1 MVNRG
6 SWLKKLL
13 ESRKTPTRYICSC
26 LLVIIFVS
34 WTHTCYGQGSSG
46 YPRNDYWH
54 AMSAF
59 NEGEFR
65 TAATAFSRTSRV
77 KSTDGEWID
86 SICHHAMLGECFYQM
101 GQARQALQ
109 QYDQALNIF
118 VANQQWIMRLY
129 IPNVLP
135 QTYRSTRKVTWGPST
150 RQMTLGK
157 TPDTVSIFRGN
168 LNNFAVLQQG
178 GTVQPAMLTPM
189 HAREIVRCT
198 ALAIRRRTEIL
209 GLTCRYSPLTQRIL
223 GALELRPAPA
233 NHWSQG
239 WISLMLGLAKYSV
252 GQTPAAI
259 AELQSAISFG
269 RLDHELTGLILLEL
283 GKMAFEQQQHAA
295 AAQNFFEAS
304 LSAAFYQS
312 NDIVEE
318 AMRWGVLNHV
328 AAGQPGLYRPL
339 VQVAEYARLES
350 DWLSASVYV
359 SAAEN
364 YVRQA
369 DAANAKS
376 MINKARGIALRAE
389 MINGEIGARLHFV
402 NTLAEFQT
410 GNLVAGE
417 QSMAKLMVFQK
428 DASAWLLQIEHA
440 EALYRNGS
448 VTERTADLL
457 FERVLRDPVKLD
469 WMYAP
474 RDSLKYLL
482 TDHEPVMHRWF
493 ELALNRR
500 EVERAVEITDRIRRH
515 RFYKSLPMGGRV
527 LSLRWILEGPEKSL
541 SATALQQRQQLL
553 AAYPKYQQN
562 RVTLDNV
569 KKQLADLPLSPEQA
583 DQQALQ
589 KQGFP
594 ILAQGTVAQELL
606 LRRMA
611 LEPNPAEFSFPPLFS
626 VKKLRTQLA
635 ADEAV
640 ISFFQTSRALHA
652 FMLSNKKYLTW
663 RVGSPAKVQTQL
675 QTLLRAMGHF
685 DGNKELT
692 TAMLVDDTW
701 KEAATKLAALLFG
714 DATENPFADI
724 QRVVIVPDG
733 VLWYVPFELLPL
745 NEKPLIESY
754 SFRYSPTVSLS
765 LGDGRNQRP
774 LNRTAIMDGPFH
786 LRDDEPART
795 ARIAEF
801 KKFVPAAET
810 LATPLPG
817 AGVHVA
823 GMADRLVVLQDM
835 VQTGNGGY
843 GWSIL
848 PKTAGSTLGDWMRL
862 PWGQCEVVC
871 LPGFKTGAESGLKRH
886 ASGNDLFLTTCGLMA
901 SGSRTVV
908 LSRWRTGGASTYVM
922 MGEFLEKAQT
932 QGAEQAW
939 RSAVNKVR
947 AGESAAGT
955 EPRIRDEG
963 QPTKTSHPFFWSGYM
978 MVDISARSGNAVSVN
993 QLQVAPNVAAKP
1005 NINVPK
1011 KPQKNINL
1019 GNP

>member
-1 MVNRG
+1 M
-6 SWLKKLL
+6 
-13 ESRKTPTRYICSC
+13 
-26 LLVIIFVS
+26 S

-46 YPRNDYWH
+46 YPRNDYWL
-54 AMSAF
+54 ARSAF

-65 TAATAFSRTSRV
+65 TAATAFNRTSRV

-135 QTYRSTRKVTWGPST
+135 QSYRSTRKVTWGPST
-150 RQMTLGK
+150 RQMTRGK

-209 GLTCRYSPLTQRIL
+209 GLTCRYSLLTQRIL

-252 GQTPAAI
+252 GQTTAAV
-259 AELQSAISFG
+259 AELQSAISIGG
-269 RLDHELTGLILLEL
+269 RDHELTGLILLEL

-295 AAQNFFEAS
+295 AAQSFFEAS

-328 AAGQPGLYRPL
+328 VAGQPGLYRPL

-389 MINGEIGARLHFV
+389 MINGEIGARLQFV

-440 EALYRNGS
+440 DALYRNGS

-482 TDHEPVMHRWF
+482 TNHEPVMHRWF

-553 AAYPKYQQN
+553 AAYPQYQQN

-583 DQQALQ
+583 DQQA
-589 KQGFP
+589 
-594 ILAQGTVAQELL
+594 
-606 LRRMA
+606 
-611 LEPNPAEFSFPPLFS
+611 
-626 VKKLRTQLA
+626 
-635 ADEAV
+635 
-640 ISFFQTSRALHA
+640 
-652 FMLSNKKYLTW
+652 
-663 RVGSPAKVQTQL
+663 
-675 QTLLRAMGHF
+675 
-685 DGNKELT
+685 
-692 TAMLVDDTW
+692 
-701 KEAATKLAALLFG
+701 
-714 DATENPFADI
+714 
-724 QRVVIVPDG
+724 
-733 VLWYVPFELLPL
+733 
-745 NEKPLIESY
+745 
-754 SFRYSPTVSLS
+754 
-765 LGDGRNQRP
+765 
-774 LNRTAIMDGPFH
+774 
-786 LRDDEPART
+786 
-795 ARIAEF
+795 
-801 KKFVPAAET
+801 
-810 LATPLPG
+810 
-817 AGVHVA
+817 
-823 GMADRLVVLQDM
+823 
-835 VQTGNGGY
+835 
-843 GWSIL
+843 
-848 PKTAGSTLGDWMRL
+848 
-862 PWGQCEVVC
+862 
-871 LPGFKTGAESGLKRH
+871 
-886 ASGNDLFLTTCGLMA
+886 
-901 SGSRTVV
+901 
-908 LSRWRTGGASTYVM
+908 
-922 MGEFLEKAQT
+922 
-932 QGAEQAW
+932 
-939 RSAVNKVR
+939 
-947 AGESAAGT
+947 
-955 EPRIRDEG
+955 
-963 QPTKTSHPFFWSGYM
+963 
-978 MVDISARSGNAVSVN
+978 
-993 QLQVAPNVAAKP
+993 
-1005 NINVPK
+1005 
-1011 KPQKNINL
+1011 
-1019 GNP
+1019 

>member
-6 SWLKKLL
+6 SWFKRLL
-13 ESRKTPTRYICSC
+13 ESIKTPRFMCSY
-26 LLVIIFVS
+26 LLVIIFAS
-34 WTHTCYGQGSSG
+34 WTHACYGQGSSG
-46 YPRNDYWH
+46 YPRDDYWL

-65 TAATAFSRTSRV
+65 TAATAFSRMRRV

-129 IPNVLP
+129 IPNVSP
-135 QTYRSTRKVTWGPST
+135 QNFRSTRKVTWGPSA
-150 RQMTLGK
+150 RQMALGK
-157 TPDTVSIFRGN
+157 TPNTVSIFRGN
-168 LNNFAVLQQG
+168 LNNFAVIQQG
-178 GTVQPAMLTPM
+178 GTIQPAMLTPV

-209 GLTCRYSPLTQRIL
+209 GLTCRFSPLTQRVV

-239 WISLMLGLAKYSV
+239 WISLMLGLAKHSA
-252 GQTPAAI
+252 GQSQAAV

-269 RLDHELTGLILLEL
+269 ALDHELTGLILLEL

-295 AAQNFFEAS
+295 AAQSFFEAS

-312 NDIVEE
+312 YDIVEE
-318 AMRWGVLNHV
+318 AMRWGVMNHV
-328 AAGQPGLYRPL
+328 ASGQPGLYRPL
-339 VQVAEYARLES
+339 VQVANYARLES

-364 YVRQA
+364 FVRQA
-369 DAANAKS
+369 DTANAKS
-376 MINKARGIALRAE
+376 MIDKARSISLRAE
-389 MINGEIGARLHFV
+389 MIAGEIGARLQLV
-402 NTLAEFQT
+402 NTLAEFQI

-417 QSMAKLMVFQK
+417 QSMAKLMMFQQ
-428 DASAWLLQIEHA
+428 DSSAWLIQIDHA
-440 EALYRNGS
+440 DALYQNGH

-457 FERVLRDPVKLD
+457 YERVLRDPTKMD
-469 WMYAP
+469 WIYAP
-474 RDSLKYLL
+474 RDALKYLL
-482 TDHEPVMHRWF
+482 TNREPVMHRWF

-500 EVERAVEITDRIRRH
+500 EIERAVEITDRIRRH

-553 AAYPKYQQN
+553 AKYPKYQQN
-562 RVTLDNV
+562 RVTIDNV
-569 KKQLADLPLSPEQA
+569 KKQLVDLPLRPEQA

-611 LEPNPAEFSFPPLFS
+611 LEPNPAEFSFPPMYS

-635 ADEAV
+635 PDEAV
-640 ISFFQTSRALHA
+640 ISFFTTSRALHA

-663 RVGSPAKVQTQL
+663 RVGSPAKVQNQL
-675 QTLLRAMGHF
+675 QSLLKAMGHF
-685 DGNKELT
+685 DGNGELT
-692 TAMLVDDTW
+692 TATLGDETW
-701 KEAATKLAALLFG
+701 KSSATQLAASLFG
-714 DATENPFADI
+714 GATENPFADI
-724 QRVVIVPDG
+724 QRVVVVPDG
-733 VLWYVPFELLPL
+733 MLWYVPFELLPL
-745 NEKPLIESY
+745 NGKPLIESL

-795 ARIAEF
+795 DRIAEF
-801 KKFVPAAET
+801 KKFVPDAET

-862 PWGQCEVVC
+862 PWGQCEVIC

-886 ASGNDLFLTTCGLMA
+886 ATGNDLFLATCGLMA

-908 LSRWRTGGASTYVM
+908 LSRWRTGGASTYLM
-922 MGEFLEKAQT
+922 MGEFLKQAQT

-939 RSAVNKVR
+939 RGAVNKVR
-947 AGESAAGT
+947 ASESAAGT

-963 QPTKTSHPFFWSGYM
+963 QPIKTAHPFFWSGYM
-978 MVDISARSGNAVSVN
+978 MLDISASSGKAIPID
-993 QLQVAPNVAAKP
+993 QLQVAPKAVVKP
-1005 NINVPK
+1005 DVNVPK
-1011 KPQKNINL
+1011 KPQKNIKL